1 MKKRLFLFSL
11 ILTFFMTFNFL
22 FASTD
27 SVVMEVLK
35 DQNLKIN
42 ITDNSYFEKK
52 LISKDLANKELTF
65 ELKITNNEPTPT
77 LSGEIMLVIDTSNS
91 MANYVDDYN
100 SRKDVVLNSAK
111 TLVSSLLENN
121 NDLKIGIVTFASN
134 QNILYEG
141 TIKDANL
148 ISTPNND
155 TQALINYLDNIEESG
170 PRTNLQ
176 AGISLAKQQFSSNV
190 TNKYIIILTDGVPNL
205 SLDFDYE
212 YYSQAVI
219 ENTKNEIK
227 SLKDKN
233 IKTFAML
240 TGIEN
245 EDAYPISSDK
255 TFKEII
261 DEIFDSEYLSSFYYI
276 KDEDIEDTI
285 TQKIYDDLKP
295 QEKVLKNIS
304 FTDTFSKEVV
314 DNFIFNYDEKL
325 NFGDISP
332 EIDSTN
338 SIIWNISELSH
349 GQTAIVRYTIKLKED
364 FNTDIIDKNININ
377 ENGNLIYTDFMN
389 NSIEENSN
397 SSVEIKLTEPPV
409 TSDIL
414 NIFTILIF
422 IISIFGIM
430 YLFNKKINLIH
441 K

>member
-42 ITDNSYFEKK
+42 ITDNSYFEQK

-134 QNILYEG
+134 QDILYEG

-227 SLKDKN
+227 KLKDEN

-349 GQTAIVRYTIKLKED
+349 GQTAIVRYTIKLKEY